1 MAEKAKSLF
10 ELALEAEKSSK
21 AEAKQA
27 EQKAAQQKTEKPVRD
42 VGMIEDVAKSLG
54 SGIFRGVT
62 GIAGMGGDIEQLA
75 RLETGRLEEA
85 MPSEATAAMPYA
97 SLARQVEAIPQR
109 PMVSMDKPTMFPTSK
124 QVYRGLESTVLPEGT
139 LTYQPQTTAGR
150 VAQTT
155 AEFAGGGAMGRA
167 PVRGAL
173 MYGTAAG
180 LPTGVLS
187 EVDPRLGMAAG
198 LTTGTAAGAIASRRR
213 GVEKLL
219 GDVVGEQSPQ
229 ALAEAKRLQERGRQM
244 GVPLTAAESMEA
256 PALRTL
262 AASVAASPEG
272 AGIISRQI
280 ASRQEAIP
288 QAIERGILGV
298 EEAPTGLAGT
308 VQREAV
314 EAAQGAVATAQRA
327 RTGKTTAL
335 YEAAKE
341 QSLES
346 APIADI
352 VKQAKELKKTVGADT
367 RAEIDRF
374 INRVT
379 EVKTVNKKRK
389 RVPITNVGRLE
400 SEYRAFRDR
409 INLDPSKVADA
420 PTKEASATLR
430 NLNKQLDEAL
440 LSNENIAEAR
450 AIFKEATP
458 EVVRVVDDSGLRAI
472 SALKTDAEDTAINI
486 VMGGKPTPQKIAS
499 LSKSLNA
506 QDKTVMPKL
515 AKRWMENA
523 ANDAQ
528 KITTKGQVPLSSGVK
543 FVKAVRGTPDQQAA
557 LNSLLDGVASAKGV
571 DANQMKQ
578 GFNNMLDV
586 LQRTNLIDA
595 FGSPTQTRQATQA
608 AVEESVGLLPKALQT
623 ELTAPTRQAGRALQR
638 RSVSR
643 SYQQIA
649 NAMVADDAV
658 DAIMRLAL
666 LDPKSRQSQNI
677 VANIIN
683 PVREAS
689 QSMQPEGQEFSG
701 LGLLA
706 Q

>member
-1 MAEKAKSLF
+1 MAEKKAGTSDEQFLKDF
-10 ELALEAEKSSK
+10 FGESSDSDVTTADTTK
-21 AEAKQA
+21 
-27 EQKAAQQKTEKPVRD
+27 KPSRD
-42 VGMIEDVAKSLG
+42 IGLMGQVSDVAKSLA
-54 SGIFRGVT
+54 SGIGRGVT
-62 GIAGMGGDIEQLA
+62 GIAGMGGDIELLSRMASGAETRGAKTYTEEQIASMPFGMQKAIREAQA
-75 RLETGRLEEA
+75 RA
-85 MPSEATAAMPYA
+85 MPDMTA
-97 SLARQVEAIPQR
+97 
-109 PMVSMDKPTMFPTSK
+109 PTTLPTSQ
-124 QVYRGLESTVLPEGT
+124 QVYRGIERVIPEGT

-150 VAQTT
+150 IAQTT
-155 AEFAGGGAMGRA
+155 GEFAGGGAMGRA
-167 PVRGAL
+167 PVKGAL

-180 LPTGVLS
+180 IPTGALS

-198 LTTGTAAGAIASRRR
+198 LTTGTTTGLLASRKR

-219 GDVVGEQSPQ
+219 GDVVGEQTPQ
-229 ALAEAKRLQERGRQM
+229 AIAEAKRFQERGRQI
-244 GVPLTAAESMEA
+244 GVPLTAAESMES

-341 QSLES
+341 QSLEA

-352 VKQAKELKKTVGADT
+352 AKQAKELKKTVGADT

-374 INRVT
+374 INRIT

-409 INLDPSKVADA
+409 VNLDPSKVADA

-486 VMGGKPTPQKIAS
+486 VMGGNPTPQKIAS

-523 ANDAQ
+523 AEQAG
-528 KITTKGQVPLSSGVK
+528 KISTKGQVPLSSGVK
-543 FVKAVRGTPDQQAA
+543 FVKAVRGAKGSNQEAA
-557 LNSLLDGVASAKGV
+557 LNSLLDGVADAKGV
-571 DANQMKQ
+571 DAGQMKQ

-608 AVEESVGLLPKALQT
+608 AVEESVGMLPKALQT

-666 LDPKSRQSQNI
+666 LDPQSRQAQNI
-677 VANIIN
+677 VANVIN
-683 PVREAS
+683 PIREAGEILQPDQ
-689 QSMQPEGQEFSG
+689 QSV
-701 LGLLA
+701 GLLA
-706 Q
+706 E

>member
-1 MAEKAKSLF
+1 MAEKSLY
-10 ELALEAEKSSK
+10 EKLK
-21 AEAKQA
+21 ERQAAGKQA
-27 EQKAAQQKTEKPVRD
+27 EKADKESAQAPAKKPVRD
-42 VGMIEDVAKSLG
+42 VGMAEDIAKSLG
-54 SGIFRGVT
+54 SGVARVLPSIF
-62 GIAGMGGDIEQLA
+62 GMGGDIELLSRMASGAETKGAKKYTEEDIA
-75 RLETGRLEEA
+75 R
-85 MPSEATAAMPYA
+85 MPSGVQKAIREAQA
-97 SLARQVEAIPQR
+97 R
-109 PMVSMDKPTMFPTSK
+109 PMPEMTAPTTLPTS
-124 QVYRGLESTVLPEGT
+124 QEVFTGLERTILPEGT
-139 LTYQPQTTAGR
+139 LTYQPKTRAGR

-167 PVRGAL
+167 PIKGAL

-187 EVDPRLGMAAG
+187 EVDPTLGMAAG
-198 LTTGTAAGAIASRRR
+198 LVTGTTAGALASRRR

-219 GDVVGEQSPQ
+219 GDVVGEQTPQ
-229 ALAEAKRLQERGRQM
+229 AIAEAKRFQERGRQI

-288 QAIERGILGV
+288 QAIERGILGI
-298 EEAPTGLAGT
+298 EEAPTELPAT

-314 EAAQGAVATAQRA
+314 EAAKGAVATAERA

-341 QSLES
+341 QSLEA
-346 APIADI
+346 APLAAI
-352 VKQAKELKKTVGADT
+352 VKQAKEMKKTVGADT
-367 RAEIDRF
+367 RAEIDKF
-374 INRVT
+374 INRIT
-379 EVKTVNKKRK
+379 EVRTVNKKRV

-430 NLNKQLDEAL
+430 GLNKQLDEAL

-450 AIFKEATP
+450 AIFQEATP
-458 EVVRVVDDSGLRAI
+458 EVVKVVDDSGLRAI
-472 SALKTDAEDTAINI
+472 SALKSDAEDTAISI
-486 VMGGKPTPQKIAS
+486 VMGGNPTPQKIAS

-523 ANDAQ
+523 AEQAG
-528 KITTKGQVPLSSGVK
+528 KISTKGQVPLSSGVK
-543 FVKAVRGTPDQQAA
+543 FVKAVRGAKGSNQEAA
-557 LNSLLDGVASAKGV
+557 LNSLLDGVADAKGV
-571 DANQMKQ
+571 DAGQMKQ

-595 FGSPTQTRQATQA
+595 FGSPTQTRQATEA
-608 AVEESVGLLPKALQT
+608 AIGESVGLLPKALQL
-623 ELTAPTRQAGRALQR
+623 ELTAPTAKVGRALQR
-638 RSVSR
+638 SSVSR

-666 LDPKSRQSQNI
+666 LNPQSRQAQNI

-683 PVREAS
+683 PAREIG
-689 QSMQPEGQEFSG
+689 QMVQPEQEAG
-701 LGLLA
+701 GLLA

>member
-1 MAEKAKSLF
+1 MAEKSLY
-10 ELALEAEKSSK
+10 EKFK
-21 AEAKQA
+21 ERQAAGKQA
-27 EQKAAQQKTEKPVRD
+27 EKADKEAAQAPAKKPVRD
-42 VGMIEDVAKSLG
+42 VGMAEDIAKSLG
-54 SGIFRGVT
+54 SGVARVLPSIF
-62 GIAGMGGDIEQLA
+62 GMGGDIELLSRMAAGAETRGAKKYTEEDIA
-75 RLETGRLEEA
+75 R
-85 MPSEATAAMPYA
+85 MPSGMQKAIREAQA
-97 SLARQVEAIPQR
+97 R
-109 PMVSMDKPTMFPTSK
+109 PMPEMTAPTTLPTS
-124 QVYRGLESTVLPEGT
+124 QEVFTGLERTILPEGT
-139 LTYQPQTTAGR
+139 LTYQPKTRAGR

-167 PVRGAL
+167 PIKGAL

-187 EVDPRLGMAAG
+187 EVDPTLGMAAG
-198 LTTGTAAGAIASRRR
+198 LVGGTTAGAIASRRR

-219 GDVVGEQSPQ
+219 GDVVGEQTPQ
-229 ALAEAKRLQERGRQM
+229 AIAEAKRFQERGRQI

-280 ASRQEAIP
+280 ASRQQAIP
-288 QAIERGILGV
+288 QAIERGILGI
-298 EEAPTGLAGT
+298 EEAPTELPAT

-314 EAAQGAVATAQRA
+314 EAAKGAVQRA
-327 RTGKTTAL
+327 QDIRTGKTTAL

-341 QSLES
+341 QSLEA
-346 APIADI
+346 APLAAI
-352 VKQAKELKKTVGADT
+352 VKQAKEMKKTVGADT

-374 INRVT
+374 INRIT
-379 EVKTVNKKRK
+379 EVKTVNKKRV

-430 NLNKQLDEAL
+430 GLNKQLDEAL

-472 SALKTDAEDTAINI
+472 SALKADAEDTAINI
-486 VMGGKPTPQKIAS
+486 VMGGNPSAQKIAS

-515 AKRWMENA
+515 AKRWMEVA
-523 ANDAQ
+523 ADNAQ

-543 FVKAVRGTPDQQAA
+543 FVKAVRGTPEGQAA
-557 LNSLLDGVASAKGV
+557 LNSLLDGVADAKGL
-571 DANQMKQ
+571 DASQMKQ

-595 FGSPTQTRQATQA
+595 FGSPTQTRQATEA
-608 AVEESVGLLPKALQT
+608 AIGESVGLLPKALQL
-623 ELTAPTRQAGRALQR
+623 ELTAPTAKVGRALQR

-666 LDPKSRQSQNI
+666 LDPQSRKAQNI

-683 PVREAS
+683 PAREIG
-689 QSMQPEGQEFSG
+689 QIVQPEQEVG
-701 LGLLA
+701 GLLA
-706 Q
+706 E

>member
-1 MAEKAKSLF
+1 MSLYEKLKERQAAKAKAEKA
-10 ELALEAEKSSK
+10 EQEAV
-21 AEAKQA
+21 QA
-27 EQKAAQQKTEKPVRD
+27 TPKKPARN
-42 VGMIEDVAKSLG
+42 VGMIEDVAKSLA
-54 SGIFRGVT
+54 SGIGRGVT

-85 MPSEATAAMPYA
+85 MPEEATAAMPYA
-97 SLARQVEAIPQR
+97 SLARQIEVMPQR
-109 PMVSMDKPTMFPTSK
+109 PMVSMGKPTMLPTSK

-139 LTYQPQTTAGR
+139 LTYQPQTRAGR
-150 VAQTT
+150 IAQTT
-155 AEFAGGGAMGRA
+155 GEFAGGGAMGRA
-167 PVRGAL
+167 PVKGAL

-180 LPTGVLS
+180 IPTGALS

-198 LTTGTAAGAIASRRR
+198 LTTGTTTGLLASRKR

-314 EAAQGAVATAQRA
+314 EAAQGAVATAQKA

-341 QSLES
+341 QSLEA

-528 KITTKGQVPLSSGVK
+528 KITAKGQVPLSSGVK

-608 AVEESVGLLPKALQT
+608 AVEESVGMLPKALQT

-666 LDPKSRQSQNI
+666 LDPKSRRSQNI

-706 Q
+706 E